1 MGGVTHPLTL
11 REGRSVDRLSEL
23 LGHHVQFAYTAWDR
37 IVLNGYLDRLQR
49 PENISYFFRE
59 VVGVPA
65 VTPEVLLSRTAP
77 YRAWVQRYAAEH
89 TIPVVASPK
98 DRRKEEVV
106 APYYRRFQEPEGV
119 VVILTSTESGR
130 TFVSY
135 TPRYPPSGGD
145 PSYRLLH
152 PARKRFLHYYFY
164 LLDPV
169 LGPMSLRVGTFLPF
183 TLAVFLNGHA
193 FLAQELTRLGVRFRK
208 DDNAFLGVDDLAA
221 LEAAAE
227 RLTPRLIEQRCADWV
242 RKLAP
247 RFSAEERA
255 AADLHYRY
263 SIAQIEL
270 ATDVIFRRAAPL
282 KALFQRA
289 AELGILLGGA
299 DRTTHLFG
307 RRITA
312 RYGGKLQTVLD
323 RRNEGQPILRSY
335 YGSSFVKQYEKG
347 DRLLRTETCLNNTY
361 DVGIGRHLDNLPALK
376 ERMLATNRR
385 YLDAQAEVLASTVDA
400 GALATLAHSV
410 RVGRRRVPGLK
421 LEDDRVIRLLEALL
435 HPGTFV
441 ADWTSREVHDRL
453 LKRHRLAEQEYRLS
467 QLRYDLGKLR
477 AHGLVE
483 RLGTSRRYRLTS
495 HGLKLGVLLVKLR
508 TRLLGPLASLASDE
522 QRRRPSRHPSEL
534 EAAFHQVDV
543 ALDHL
548 CATLGLKRA
557 A

>member
-1 MGGVTHPLTL
+1 M
-11 REGRSVDRLSEL
+11 DRLSEL
-23 LGHHVQFAYTAWDR
+23 LGRQVQFAYTAWDR

-65 VTPEVLLSRTAP
+65 VTPEVLMSRTAP
-77 YRAWVQRYAAEH
+77 YRAWVARYAAEH
-89 TIPVVASPK
+89 AIPLVAAPTGQ
-98 DRRKEEVV
+98 RKEDVV
-106 APYYRRFQEPEGV
+106 APYYRRFRAAEGV
-119 VVILTSTESGR
+119 VAILTSTESGR

-145 PSYRLLH
+145 PGYRLLH

-169 LGPMSLRVGTFLPF
+169 LGPMSVRVGTFLPF
-183 TLAVFLNGHA
+183 TLAVFLNGHS
-193 FLAQELTRLGVRFRK
+193 FLAQELTRLGVGFRK
-208 DDNAFLGVDDLAA
+208 DDNAFLAVDDLAA
-221 LEAAAE
+221 LEAAAD
-227 RLTPRLIEQRCADWV
+227 RLTPRLIERRCGYWV
-242 RKLAP
+242 RQLTP
-247 RFSAEERA
+247 RFTAEEQA
-255 AADLHYRY
+255 AVALHYRY
-263 SIAQIEL
+263 SVAQIEL
-270 ATDVIFRRAAPL
+270 ATDVIFRRSAPL
-282 KALFQRA
+282 KALFRRA
-289 AELGILLGGA
+289 TELGILLGGA

-347 DRLLRTETCLNNTY
+347 DRLLRTETCVNNTY
-361 DVGIGRHLDNLPALK
+361 DLGVGRRLENLPALH
-376 ERMLATNRR
+376 ERMRATNTR
-385 YLDAQAEVLASTVDA
+385 YLEAQAELLASTVDG
-400 GALATLAHSV
+400 GALASLARPV
-410 RVGRRRVPGLK
+410 MVGTRRVPGLK

-441 ADWTSREVHDRL
+441 ADWTTREVHARVL
-453 LKRHRLAEQEYRLS
+453 ARHRLTESDYRLT

-477 AHGLVE
+477 AHQLVE
-483 RLGTSRRYRLTS
+483 RLGTSRRYRLTAR
-495 HGLKLGVLLVKLR
+495 GLKLGVLLVKLR
-508 TRLLGPLASLASDE
+508 TRLLGPLATLASDE
-522 QRRRPSRHPSEL
+522 RPHHPTRTTSEV
-534 EAAFHQVDV
+534 EAAFHQVDT

-548 CATLGLKRA
+548 CDTLGLKPA

>member
-1 MGGVTHPLTL
+1 
-11 REGRSVDRLSEL
+11 VDRLSEV
-23 LGHHVQFAYTAWDR
+23 LGRHVQFRYTAWDR
-37 IVLNGYLDRLQR
+37 IVLSGYIERLQR

-59 VVGVPA
+59 VVGAPA
-65 VTPEVLLSRTAP
+65 VTPEVLMSRTAP
-77 YRAWVQRYAAEH
+77 YRAWVTRHAVDHATPLLAA
-89 TIPVVASPK
+89 SK
-98 DRRKEEVV
+98 DQRKEEVV
-106 APYYRRFQEPEGV
+106 APYYHRFTAAEGV
-119 VVILTSTESGR
+119 VVILTSTETGR

-145 PSYRLLH
+145 PGYRLLR

-164 LLDPV
+164 LVDPV

-183 TLAVFLNGHA
+183 TVAVFLNGHS

-208 DDNAFLGVDDLAA
+208 DDNAFVAVDDVAA

-227 RLTPRLIEQRCADWV
+227 RLTPQVIEQRCAYWV
-242 RKLAP
+242 RQLAP
-247 RFSAEERA
+247 RFTAAERA
-255 AADLHYRY
+255 AVDLHYRY
-263 SIAQIEL
+263 SVAQIEL
-270 ATDVIFRRAAPL
+270 ATDVIFRRTAPL

-289 AELGILLGGA
+289 TELGILLGGA

-323 RRNEGQPILRSY
+323 RRNEGQPVLRSY

-347 DRLLRTETCLNNTY
+347 DRLLRTETCLNNTH
-361 DVGIGRHLDNLPALK
+361 DVGIGRHLDNLPALQ
-376 ERMLATNRR
+376 ERMLATNQR
-385 YLDAQAEVLASTVDA
+385 YLETQADLLASTVDS
-400 GALATLAHSV
+400 GALARLAQPVH
-410 RVGRRRVPGLK
+410 VGARRVPGLK
-421 LEDDRVIRLLEALL
+421 LEDDRVIRLLEVLL

-441 ADWTSREVHDRL
+441 ADWTSRAVHARL
-453 LKRHRLAEQEYRLS
+453 LQRHRLAEAAYRLG

-483 RLGTSRRYRLTS
+483 RIGASRRYRLTVP
-495 HGLKLGVLLVKLR
+495 GLKLGVLLVKLR
-508 TRLLGPLASLASDE
+508 TRLLGPLVSLAAVD
-522 QRRRPSRHPSEL
+522 QPRPASRHRSTV
-534 EAAFHQVDV
+534 EAAFRQVDT

-548 CATLGLKRA
+548 CDELGLTCA

>member
-1 MGGVTHPLTL
+1 M
-11 REGRSVDRLSEL
+11 DRLSDL
-23 LGHHVQFAYTAWDR
+23 LGQAVQSSYTAWDR

-49 PENISYFFRE
+49 PANISYFFRE

-65 VTPEVLLSRTAP
+65 VTPEVLMSRTGP
-77 YRAWVQRYAAEH
+77 YRAWVARYAAEH
-89 TIPVVASPK
+89 AIPVVAAPK
-98 DRRKEEVV
+98 DRRKEDVV
-106 APYYRRFQEPEGV
+106 AGYYRRFKAAEGV
-119 VVILTSTESGR
+119 VAILTSTESGR

-135 TPRYPPSGGD
+135 VPRYPPPGGD
-145 PSYRLLH
+145 PHYRLLS
-152 PARKRFLHYYFY
+152 ACRKRFLHYYFY

-183 TLAVFLNGHA
+183 TLACFLNGHS
-193 FLAQELTRLGVRFRK
+193 FLAQELTGRGVGFRK
-208 DDNAFLGVDDLAA
+208 DDNALLAVDDPAA
-221 LEAAAE
+221 LEAAAA
-227 RLTPRLIEQRCADWV
+227 RSTPRLIEQRSDYWA
-242 RKLAP
+242 RRLAP
-247 RFSAEERA
+247 AFSPAERA
-255 AADLHYRY
+255 ALPLGYRY

-270 ATDVIFRRAAPL
+270 ATDLIFKRSAPL
-282 KALFQRA
+282 KALFRRA
-289 AELGILLGGA
+289 TELGILLGGA

-361 DVGIGRHLDNLPALK
+361 DLGIGRRLENLPALK
-376 ERMLATNRR
+376 ERMLATNTR
-385 YLDAQAEVLASTVDA
+385 YLEAQAEVLASTVDG
-400 GALATLAHSV
+400 GALASLARPV
-410 RVGRRRVPGLK
+410 LVGARRVPGLK
-421 LEDDRVIRLLEALL
+421 LEDDRVIRLLEGLL

-441 ADWTSREVHDRL
+441 ADWTTREVHARL
-453 LKRHRLAEQEYRLS
+453 LARHRLTEADYRLG

-483 RLGTSRRYRLTS
+483 RLGTSRRYRLTPR
-495 HGLKLGVLLVKLR
+495 GLKLGVLLVKLR
-508 TRLLGPLASLASDE
+508 TRLLGPLASLASE
-522 QRRRPSRHPSEL
+522 AQRRRPDRHPSEV
-534 EAAFHQVDV
+534 EAAFRRVDA

-548 CATLGLKRA
+548 CDTLGLKPA

>member
-1 MGGVTHPLTL
+1 M
-11 REGRSVDRLSEL
+11 DRLSDL
-23 LGHHVQFAYTAWDR
+23 LGQAVQSSYTAWDR

-49 PENISYFFRE
+49 PANISYFFRE

-65 VTPEVLLSRTAP
+65 VTPEVLMSRTGP
-77 YRAWVQRYAAEH
+77 YRAWVARYAAEH
-89 TIPVVASPK
+89 AIPVVAAPK
-98 DRRKEEVV
+98 DRRKEDVV
-106 APYYRRFQEPEGV
+106 AGYYRRFKAAEGV
-119 VVILTSTESGR
+119 VAILTSTESGR

-135 TPRYPPSGGD
+135 VPRYPPPGGD
-145 PSYRLLH
+145 PHYRLLS
-152 PARKRFLHYYFY
+152 ACRKRFLHYYFY

-183 TLAVFLNGHA
+183 TLACFLNGHS
-193 FLAQELTRLGVRFRK
+193 FLAQELTGRGVGFRK
-208 DDNAFLGVDDLAA
+208 DDNALLAVDDPAA
-221 LEAAAE
+221 LEAAAA
-227 RLTPRLIEQRCADWV
+227 RLTPRLIEQRSDYWA
-242 RKLAP
+242 RRLAP
-247 RFSAEERA
+247 AFSPAERA
-255 AADLHYRY
+255 ALPLGYRY

-270 ATDVIFRRAAPL
+270 ATDLIFKRSAPL
-282 KALFQRA
+282 KALFRRA
-289 AELGILLGGA
+289 TELGILLGGA

-361 DVGIGRHLDNLPALK
+361 DLGIGRRLENLPALK
-376 ERMLATNRR
+376 ERMLATNTR
-385 YLDAQAEVLASTVDA
+385 YLEAQAEVLASTVDG
-400 GALATLAHSV
+400 GALASLARPV
-410 RVGRRRVPGLK
+410 LVGARRVPGLK
-421 LEDDRVIRLLEALL
+421 LEDDRVIRLLEGLL

-441 ADWTSREVHDRL
+441 ADWTTREVHARL
-453 LKRHRLAEQEYRLS
+453 LARHRLTEADYRLG

-483 RLGTSRRYRLTS
+483 RLGTSRRYRLTPR
-495 HGLKLGVLLVKLR
+495 GLKLGVLLVKLR
-508 TRLLGPLASLASDE
+508 TRLLGPLASLASE
-522 QRRRPSRHPSEL
+522 AQRRRPDRHPSEV
-534 EAAFHQVDV
+534 EAAFRRVDA

-548 CATLGLKRA
+548 CDTLGLKPA

>member
-1 MGGVTHPLTL
+1 M
-11 REGRSVDRLSEL
+11 ERLSEL
-23 LGHHVQFAYTAWDR
+23 LGHGVQFAYTAWDR

-65 VTPEVLLSRTAP
+65 VTPEVLTNRTAP
-77 YRAWVQRYAAEH
+77 YRAWVQRHAIEHAIPLLAA
-89 TIPVVASPK
+89 PK
-98 DRRKEEVV
+98 DQRKEDVI
-106 APYYRRFQEPEGV
+106 APYYRQFKGAEGV
-119 VVILTSTESGR
+119 VAILTSTEAGR

-145 PSYRLLH
+145 PGYRLLH

-164 LLDPV
+164 LVDPV

-183 TLAVFLNGHA
+183 TLAVFLNGHS
-193 FLAQELTRLGVRFRK
+193 FLAQELTRLGVSFRK
-208 DDNAFLGVDDLAA
+208 DDNAFLAVDDLAA

-227 RLTPRLIEQRCADWV
+227 RLTPHLIEQRVNHWV
-242 RKLAP
+242 RQLAP
-247 RFSAEERA
+247 RFTAEERA
-255 AADLHYRY
+255 VVDLHYRY
-263 SIAQIEL
+263 SVAQIEL
-270 ATDVIFRRAAPL
+270 ATDVIFRRSAPL

-289 AELGILLGGA
+289 TEIGILLGGA

-323 RRNEGQPILRSY
+323 RRNEGQPVLRSY

-347 DRLLRTETCLNNTY
+347 NRLLRTETCLNNTY
-361 DVGIGRHLDNLPALK
+361 DVGIGRHLDNLPALQEK
-376 ERMLATNRR
+376 MRTTNTR
-385 YLDAQAEVLASTVDA
+385 YLEAQAELLASTVDS
-400 GALATLAHSV
+400 GALAELARPV
-410 RVGRRRVPGLK
+410 QVGARRVPGLK
-421 LEDDRVIRLLEALL
+421 LEDDRVIRLLEGLL

-441 ADWTSREVHDRL
+441 ADWTSREVHAKL
-453 LKRHRLAEQEYRLS
+453 LQRHRLNAVEYRLG

-483 RLGTSRRYRLTS
+483 RIGTSRRYRLTAL
-495 HGLKLGVLLVKLR
+495 GLKLGVLLVKLR
-508 TRLLGPLASLASDE
+508 TRLLGPLASLATAD
-522 QRRRPSRHPSEL
+522 QPRPVSRHPSAV
-534 EAAFHQVDV
+534 EAAFLHVEA

-548 CATLGLKRA
+548 CDTLGLTRA